1 MMSVHHSDLHLGR
14 QGYLHEPHNAADQ
27 PDSSPCLICGEG
39 ENLQDGAR
47 VDQEVEVAF
56 LDDEHVEDIVVHSG
70 ARSILGGD
78 VRHNISEQHVERML
92 MRSTPSARGSTVMI
106 EARGTIVDMGVLG
119 MVLYAYLRNMV
130 VPCISRPAGAAG
142 SVARCSL

>member
-14 QGYLHEPHNAADQ
+14 QGYPHEPHNAADQ

-56 LDDEHVEDIVVHSG
+56 LDDEHVEDKLSEVGEACCAQEPDS
-70 ARSILGGD
+70 AGD
-78 VRHNISEQHVERML
+78 L
-92 MRSTPSARGSTVMI
+92 
-106 EARGTIVDMGVLG
+106 
-119 MVLYAYLRNMV
+119 
-130 VPCISRPAGAAG
+130 
-142 SVARCSL
+142 